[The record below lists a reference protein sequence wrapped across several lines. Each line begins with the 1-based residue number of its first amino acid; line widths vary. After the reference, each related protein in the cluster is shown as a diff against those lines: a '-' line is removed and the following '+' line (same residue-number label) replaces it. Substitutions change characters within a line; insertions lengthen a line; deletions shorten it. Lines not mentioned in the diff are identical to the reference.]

1 MLHQIGVLLYGILLR
16 LSTSTVAWDDTS
28 ILPGILV
35 IALVLGDLAAEAV
48 SYLAGLYAGVVI
60 FAVVGIERSK
70 VFI

>member
-60 FAVVGIERSK
+60 LAVVGIERSK